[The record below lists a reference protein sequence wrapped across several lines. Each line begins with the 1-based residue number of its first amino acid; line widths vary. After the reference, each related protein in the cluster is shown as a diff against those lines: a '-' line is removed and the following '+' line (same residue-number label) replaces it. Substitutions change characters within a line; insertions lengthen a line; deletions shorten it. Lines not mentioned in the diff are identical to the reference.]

1 MLPWVCRFAHAHF
14 LGTDSSWGSVDRF
27 TEQEIEEKM
36 QERREEMI
44 KQLQEELAKEQTD
57 AVRSK

>member
-1 MLPWVCRFAHAHF
+1 MCRFAHAHV
-14 LGTDSSWGSVDRF
+14 LVSDSSWGDLHRF
-27 TEQEIEEKM
+27 TQQEIEEKM